1 MKVRVR
7 ARAAGPKARVGEGEL
22 GRPSQVE
29 AIASLYLPLE
39 KVKRVKPGSV
49 MSIQLHYKRGV
60 KRAPKKSTGDRT
72 WDRLTSISKKTT
84 TARDYRLGA
93 MLAIQSEL
101 LISHYQPLAIPATA
115 RARPAARSALPSLT
129 FFLFRRAPSLQSVT
143 QWETRAREQER
154 AHRSSAK
161 LSLSLTLSNFCRRT
175 SGCTDQAVLT
185 RGSYER
191 VEGIRGTSERGGVS
205 ANHM

>member
-72 WDRLTSISKKTT
+72 WDRLTSISKKTA
-84 TARDYRLGA
+84 TARDHRLGA

-101 LISHYQPLAIPATA
+101 LISHYRFLSTAATA
-115 RARPAARSALPSLT
+115 LAQDRPPTGLGGRAMQTEGYSLVTDSVRTKQEDAGAGPSAAPRRSRSLLRSRQLSFCAL
-129 FFLFRRAPSLQSVT
+129 
-143 QWETRAREQER
+143 
-154 AHRSSAK
+154 
-161 LSLSLTLSNFCRRT
+161 
-175 SGCTDQAVLT
+175 
-185 RGSYER
+185 
-191 VEGIRGTSERGGVS
+191 
-205 ANHM
+205 